1 MVCVTIPPMPRT
13 PRDRYVVKSLVH
25 ASEILGAFESAG
37 DVLRLR
43 DVVECTGLSKGMCF
57 RLLYTLHQCGFL
69 EKVDELH
76 YRMTAEVRRRK
87 RFRIGYAAQGQNSSF
102 AREVHA
108 SLLAAAPR
116 AGLELIVVDNRY
128 QPKVALRNADHLVKE
143 NVDLVIEFQTDESVA
158 PAIASR
164 YLEAGIPLIAIDIPH
179 PGATYFGANNY
190 QAGVLGGRYLGRWA
204 RNRWHGEI
212 DEILLVELARA
223 GSLVRAR
230 SSGLLEGITETLRHA
245 AGRPCQPR
253 RRRGDGRTGHRPLA
267 GGAAA
272 AHGGARAAGIE
283 PRLSLV
289 LTPQH
294 SQAGGV
300 KKLLFP
306 VLSKADLAVAQVA
319 PTSIVLKA
327 DDGLRITVQLLNVA
341 DGNELWSEKYDRTM
355 NDVFALQEEIAG
367 AIRFLLSDEAAFIT
381 GQVLDVDGGFR
392 RKKV

>member
-1 MVCVTIPPMPRT
+1 MVCATIPPMPHT

-43 DVVECTGLSKGMCF
+43 DVVERTGLSKGMCF

-69 EKVDELH
+69 EKVDELR

-108 SLLAAAPR
+108 SLLAAAPH
-116 AGLELIVVDNRY
+116 ADLELIVVDNRY

-158 PAIASR
+158 AAIASR

-204 RNRWHGEI
+204 RSRWHGEI

-230 SSGLLEGITETLRHA
+230 SSGLLEGITETLRHT
-245 AGRPCQPR
+245 AGCPVIRVD
-253 RRRGDGRTGHRPLA
+253 GDGQFKTSLERVRRHLRESKARHILVGAANDSSALGAARAFQEASRDAHCAIVGQNAEPDARAELRDPRTSLVASVAYFPERYGDEIIRLALDILARRPVPPAAFVRHQVITADNVDHFYPNDSLLRPLSA
-267 GGAAA
+267 
-272 AHGGARAAGIE
+272 
-283 PRLSLV
+283 
-289 LTPQH
+289 
-294 SQAGGV
+294 
-300 KKLLFP
+300 
-306 VLSKADLAVAQVA
+306 LA
-319 PTSIVLKA
+319 
-327 DDGLRITVQLLNVA
+327 
-341 DGNELWSEKYDRTM
+341 
-355 NDVFALQEEIAG
+355 
-367 AIRFLLSDEAAFIT
+367 
-381 GQVLDVDGGFR
+381 
-392 RKKV
+392 